1 MKIRTCFLTREDKV
15 ITERRD
21 KKWCITVKKTINGL
35 RQSYREKL
43 NDSIKCSVSNNLS
56 RNIMSKGCA
65 QWVAFQIKVSSNKN
79 KCVCMFLLEFR
90 QSISVTK
97 LNFVVLHLLIS
108 LMYIV
113 LFFASGCLVF
123 KSMKFVLLSHDR
135 EINVQD
141 NRNQMGKFF
150 GRYPDAKLL
159 VDKPR
164 KLHFH
169 LIHV

>member
-1 MKIRTCFLTREDKV
+1 
-15 ITERRD
+15 
-21 KKWCITVKKTINGL
+21 
-35 RQSYREKL
+35 
-43 NDSIKCSVSNNLS
+43 
-56 RNIMSKGCA
+56 
-65 QWVAFQIKVSSNKN
+65 
-79 KCVCMFLLEFR
+79 MFLLEFR
-90 QSISVTK
+90 QSISVTE
-97 LNFVVLHLLIS
+97 LNFVVLHLFIS

-113 LFFASGCLVF
+113 LFFASGYLVF

-164 KLHFH
+164 KLHFY